1 MLEAC
6 QRWDVQRSK
15 LLTRK
20 RATMMVARMLMPAMK
35 YAYTHSVV
43 EFVSG
48 PIRHVLHK
56 EGNVIRSVPVF
67 IMRSCQHVLA
77 CSLGIS
83 LTDMTKGL
91 PLHLV
96 SVSLPYAGVHRHYAY
111 IDQSSAHGRT
121 LTLKRCMT
129 CSGHSH

>member
-1 MLEAC
+1 MLEAR

-15 LLTRK
+15 ELTRN

-48 PIRHVLHK
+48 PIRHVLHI
-56 EGNVIRSVPVF
+56 EGDFMQSVPVS
-67 IMRSCQHVLA
+67 IVRSCQHLSA

-83 LTDMTKGL
+83 
-91 PLHLV
+91 
-96 SVSLPYAGVHRHYAY
+96 
-111 IDQSSAHGRT
+111 
-121 LTLKRCMT
+121 
-129 CSGHSH
+129 